1 MQVAPIYGE
10 SSEMNPSSYAQMSY
24 QAQATIIITLAWCVD
39 SSWITCNGLIFV
51 MRIWMTE
58 QKKYNIASYF
68 QGSEGWWNDLD
79 FQKHLFWEHNRVRNR
94 CCMRK
99 SSCFV
104 ISLFHYHILLRPSM
118 GKSNV
123 TFVLGTLESRE
134 ARGQEFLPPNPQGC
148 LEDNFCTSQF
158 SRVHRGQ
165 CHGSQELGI
174 ASCHLGERQDSQKT
188 PAEEATCK
196 RD

>member
-1 MQVAPIYGE
+1 
-10 SSEMNPSSYAQMSY
+10 
-24 QAQATIIITLAWCVD
+24 
-39 SSWITCNGLIFV
+39 

-58 QKKYNIASYF
+58 QEKYNIASYF
-68 QGSEGWWNDLD
+68 QGSEGWLKDSD
-79 FQKHLFWEHNRVRNR
+79 FQKHLFWEDNKVRNR

-104 ISLFHYHILLRPSM
+104 ISAPLMHYHILWRLSM
-118 GKSNV
+118 SKANV
-123 TFVLGTLESRE
+123 TFVLCTLESRE
-134 ARGQEFLPPNPQGC
+134 ARGQEFSPPNPQGC
-148 LEDNFCTSQF
+148 LEDSFCTSQF

-165 CHGSQELGI
+165 CHGSQVLGI

-196 RD
+196 RN